1 MSVEINNESGM
12 AADEDALRELAQYVI
27 GQMETHPLADL
38 SMLLVDEAHMTNLH
52 EKWMD
57 EPGPTDVLS
66 FPMDELRPHSM
77 AGPNRS
83 RGRESDEPEPVLLGD
98 VVLCPQVAAA
108 QAKQH
113 GQSTQAEL
121 ELLTVHGVLHLLG
134 YDHADPEEEAEM
146 FGLQNELLRDWRRE
160 SASRAPSASASTAAA
175 TATPAATTAAAPA
188 AAAPTAAEQAATKQA
203 ATEQATAEPA
213 SAGPAADDP
222 AADDCGAA
230 DPGADDKAAEPPAS
244 KEGPE
249 GPALC
254 PSPPGCWSSPS
265 C

>member
-1 MSVEINNESGM
+1 
-12 AADEDALRELAQYVI
+12 
-27 GQMETHPLADL
+27 ME
-38 SMLLVDEAHMTNLH
+38 
-52 EKWMD
+52 

-83 RGRESDEPEPVLLGD
+83 RGRDGDEPEPVLLGD
-98 VVLCPQVAAA
+98 VVLCPQVAAV
-108 QAKQH
+108 QARQH

-146 FGLQNELLRDWRRE
+146 FGLQNELLRDWRLE
-160 SASRAPSASASTAAA
+160 STGRAPSA
-175 TATPAATTAAAPA
+175 
-188 AAAPTAAEQAATKQA
+188 AAPTPAV
-203 ATEQATAEPA
+203 TEPATAEPA
-213 SAGPAADDP
+213 VTEPAVTEPAVTEPAVTEPASAEPPATRHP
-222 AADDCGAA
+222 A
-230 DPGADDKAAEPPAS
+230 ADDKAAGPPAS
-244 KEGPE
+244 GEGPE

-254 PSPPGCWSSPS
+254 PPPPGCWSSPS

>member
-1 MSVEINNESGM
+1 VSVEINNESGM

-83 RGRESDEPEPVLLGD
+83 RGRDGDEPEPVLLGD
-98 VVLCPQVAAA
+98 VVLCPQVAAV
-108 QAKQH
+108 QARQH

-134 YDHADPEEEAEM
+134 YDHVDPEEEAEM
-146 FGLQNELLRDWRRE
+146 FGLQNELLRDWRAE
-160 SASRAPSASASTAAA
+160 SAARRPV
-175 TATPAATTAAAPA
+175 PAAEPAELADQAGEADEAGNANNASKTDKADNADKPADPA
-188 AAAPTAAEQAATKQA
+188 AADE
-203 ATEQATAEPA
+203 A
-213 SAGPAADDP
+213 SAGPES
-222 AADDCGAA
+222 G
-230 DPGADDKAAEPPAS
+230 
-244 KEGPE
+244 EGPE

-254 PSPPGCWSSPS
+254 PPPPGCWSSPS
-265 C
+265 S

>member
-1 MSVEINNESGM
+1 VSVEINNESGI

-83 RGRESDEPEPVLLGD
+83 RGRDADEPEPVLLGD
-98 VVLCPQVAAA
+98 VVLCPQVAAV

-146 FGLQNELLRDWRRE
+146 FGLQNELLRDWRAE
-160 SASRAPSASASTAAA
+160 SAARAPGR
-175 TATPAATTAAAPA
+175 
-188 AAAPTAAEQAATKQA
+188 QA
-203 ATEQATAEPA
+203 
-213 SAGPAADDP
+213 GDDAADGK
-222 AADDCGAA
+222 AAG
-230 DPGADDKAAEPPAS
+230 DKAADSEAADSEAAGAPPAS
-244 KEGPE
+244 GEGPE
-249 GPALC
+249 GTAL
-254 PSPPGCWSSPS
+254 
-265 C
+265 

>member
-1 MSVEINNESGM
+1 
-12 AADEDALRELAQYVI
+12 
-27 GQMETHPLADL
+27 
-38 SMLLVDEAHMTNLH
+38 MLLVDEAHMTNLH

-83 RGRESDEPEPVLLGD
+83 RGRDSDEPEPVLLGD
-98 VVLCPQVAAA
+98 VVLCPQVAAV
-108 QAKQH
+108 QARQH
-113 GQSTQAEL
+113 GHSTQAEL

-146 FGLQNELLRDWRRE
+146 FGLQNELLADWRRE
-160 SASRAPSASASTAAA
+160 SSGRAPSQ
-175 TATPAATTAAAPA
+175 
-188 AAAPTAAEQAATKQA
+188 AAEDQ
-203 ATEQATAEPA
+203 
-213 SAGPAADDP
+213 AADDM
-222 AADDCGAA
+222 A
-230 DPGADDKAAEPPAS
+230 ADDKASGPPAS
-244 KEGPE
+244 GEGPE

-254 PSPPGCWSSPS
+254 PPPSGCWSSPS

>member
-98 VVLCPQVAAA
+98 VVLCPQVAAV
-108 QAKQH
+108 QARQH

-160 SASRAPSASASTAAA
+160 SSGRAPTA
-175 TATPAATTAAAPA
+175 TAPGATEPTATEPSATE
-188 AAAPTAAEQAATKQA
+188 PTAAESTAAELSA
-203 ATEQATAEPA
+203 AELSAAESA
-213 SAGPAADDP
+213 STDPAADDP
-222 AADDCGAA
+222 GAEDQA
-230 DPGADDKAAEPPAS
+230 ADDKAAGPPAS

-254 PSPPGCWSSPS
+254 PPPPGCWSSPS

>member
-1 MSVEINNESGM
+1 VSVEINNESGL

-27 GQMETHPLADL
+27 DQMETHPLADL

-52 EKWMD
+52 EKWME

-77 AGPNRS
+77 AGPNRA
-83 RGRESDEPEPVLLGD
+83 RGRDSDEPEPVLLGD
-98 VVLCPQVAAA
+98 VVLCPQVAAV

-113 GQSTQAEL
+113 GHSTQAEL

-134 YDHADPEEEAEM
+134 YDHAEPEEEAEM
-146 FGLQNELLRDWRRE
+146 FGLQNELLRDWRDE
-160 SASRAPSASASTAAA
+160 SAVGGAAV
-175 TATPAATTAAAPA
+175 T
-188 AAAPTAAEQAATKQA
+188 
-203 ATEQATAEPA
+203 EPA
-213 SAGPAADDP
+213 VTEAAVNEAAG
-222 AADDCGAA
+222 G
-230 DPGADDKAAEPPAS
+230 PPES
-244 KEGPE
+244 GEGQV

-254 PSPPGCWSSPS
+254 HPPGGCCSPRS

>member
-98 VVLCPQVAAA
+98 VVLCPQVAAV

-160 SASRAPSASASTAAA
+160 SPGRAAVRRRPQPPPSPSA
-175 TATPAATTAAAPA
+175 
-188 AAAPTAAEQAATKQA
+188 AEP
-203 ATEQATAEPA
+203 ATAEPA
-213 SAGPAADDP
+213 TAPSRRGRAARRPSSRGRRDQAADDQ
-222 AADDCGAA
+222 AADDQA
-230 DPGADDKAAEPPAS
+230 ADDKAAGPPAS
-244 KEGPE
+244 GEGPE

-254 PSPPGCWSSPS
+254 PPPPGCWSSPS

>member
-27 GQMETHPLADL
+27 GQLETHPLADL

-83 RGRESDEPEPVLLGD
+83 RGRDGDEAEPVLLGD
-98 VVLCPQVAAA
+98 VVLCPQVAAV
-108 QAKQH
+108 QARQH

-146 FGLQNELLRDWRRE
+146 FGLQNELLRDWRAE
-160 SASRAPSASASTAAA
+160 SAARRP
-175 TATPAATTAAAPA
+175 
-188 AAAPTAAEQAATKQA
+188 
-203 ATEQATAEPA
+203 
-213 SAGPAADDP
+213 PAADK
-222 AADDCGAA
+222 AGEAREADNAN
-230 DPGADDKAAEPPAS
+230 KATRQTRQPTRPP
-244 KEGPE
+244 PTRQ
-249 GPALC
+249 P
-254 PSPPGCWSSPS
+254 PTRQPPGRRSPGKDRKVPPYVRRRLAAGPRRRADRDRRLVRRRADGPRPGRLGRA
-265 C
+265 

>member
-1 MSVEINNESGM
+1 VSVEINNESGM
-12 AADEDALRELAQYVI
+12 AADEDALRGLAQYVI

-52 EKWMD
+52 EKWME

-83 RGRESDEPEPVLLGD
+83 RGRDADEPEPVLLGD

-113 GQSTQAEL
+113 GHSTQAEL

-146 FGLQNELLRDWRRE
+146 FGLQNELLRDWRSE
-160 SASRAPSASASTAAA
+160 PSG
-175 TATPAATTAAAPA
+175 APA
-188 AAAPTAAEQAATKQA
+188 EKR
-203 ATEQATAEPA
+203 
-213 SAGPAADDP
+213 
-222 AADDCGAA
+222 
-230 DPGADDKAAEPPAS
+230 ADDKPADDRPADEAPDRPAS
-244 KEGPE
+244 GEGPE

-265 C
+265 S

>member
-1 MSVEINNESGM
+1 VSVEINNESGM

-83 RGRESDEPEPVLLGD
+83 RGRDGDEPEPVLLGD
-98 VVLCPQVAAA
+98 VVLCPQVAAV
-108 QAKQH
+108 QARQH
-113 GQSTQAEL
+113 GHSTQAEL

-146 FGLQNELLRDWRRE
+146 FGLQNELLRDWRLE
-160 SASRAPSASASTAAA
+160 STGRAPSAAPP
-175 TATPAATTAAAPA
+175 TP
-188 AAAPTAAEQAATKQA
+188 
-203 ATEQATAEPA
+203 AEPA
-213 SAGPAADDP
+213 SAEPASGDP
-222 AADDCGAA
+222 ASAEPPTPRQPA
-230 DPGADDKAAEPPAS
+230 ADDKAARPPAS
-244 KEGPE
+244 GEGPE

-254 PSPPGCWSSPS
+254 PPPPGCWSSPS

>member
-1 MSVEINNESGM
+1 VSVEINNESGI

-98 VVLCPQVAAA
+98 VVLCPQVAAV

-113 GQSTQAEL
+113 GQSAQAEL

-146 FGLQNELLRDWRRE
+146 FGLQNELLRDWRLE
-160 SASRAPSASASTAAA
+160 SPGRAPSA
-175 TATPAATTAAAPA
+175 AAPA
-188 AAAPTAAEQAATKQA
+188 PAETASAD
-203 ATEQATAEPA
+203 PA
-213 SAGPAADDP
+213 SADP
-222 AADDCGAA
+222 AAAQPAA
-230 DPGADDKAAEPPAS
+230 AQPASAEPGVAESASHEPSPATRKPAADDKAAGPPAS
-244 KEGPE
+244 GEGPE

-254 PSPPGCWSSPS
+254 PPPPGCWSSPS

>member
-83 RGRESDEPEPVLLGD
+83 RGRDGDEPEPVLLGD
-98 VVLCPQVAAA
+98 VVLCPQVAAV
-108 QAKQH
+108 QARQH

-146 FGLQNELLRDWRRE
+146 FGLQNELLRDWRAE
-160 SASRAPSASASTAAA
+160 SAARRP
-175 TATPAATTAAAPA
+175 PAADQAGEAHEAGNAGIADEADNADNADNAAGPA
-188 AAAPTAAEQAATKQA
+188 AADE
-203 ATEQATAEPA
+203 A
-213 SAGPAADDP
+213 SAGPP
-222 AADDCGAA
+222 ESG
-230 DPGADDKAAEPPAS
+230 
-244 KEGPE
+244 EGPE

-254 PSPPGCWSSPS
+254 PPPPGCWSSPS

>member
-1 MSVEINNESGM
+1 VSVEINNESGM

-52 EKWMD
+52 EKWME

-83 RGRESDEPEPVLLGD
+83 RGRDGDEPEPVLLGD
-98 VVLCPQVAAA
+98 VVLCPQVAAV
-108 QAKQH
+108 QARQH
-113 GQSTQAEL
+113 GHSTQAEL

-146 FGLQNELLRDWRRE
+146 FGLQNELLRDWRLE
-160 SASRAPSASASTAAA
+160 STGRAPSA
-175 TATPAATTAAAPA
+175 
-188 AAAPTAAEQAATKQA
+188 AAPTP
-203 ATEQATAEPA
+203 AEPA
-213 SAGPAADDP
+213 SAEPASAEPASAEPASAEPASAEPASAEPASGDP
-222 AADDCGAA
+222 ASAEPPTPRQPA
-230 DPGADDKAAEPPAS
+230 ADDKAARPPAS
-244 KEGPE
+244 GEGPE

-254 PSPPGCWSSPS
+254 PPPPGCWSSPS

>member
-27 GQMETHPLADL
+27 DQMETHPLADL

-52 EKWMD
+52 EKWME

-77 AGPNRS
+77 AGPNRA
-83 RGRESDEPEPVLLGD
+83 RGRDSDEPEPVLLGD

-113 GQSTQAEL
+113 GHSTQAEL

-134 YDHADPEEEAEM
+134 YDHAEPEEEAEM
-146 FGLQNELLRDWRRE
+146 FGLQNELLRDWRDESAGRRQPAAADCRRTGQRRQPA
-160 SASRAPSASASTAAA
+160 SASRL
-175 TATPAATTAAAPA
+175 
-188 AAAPTAAEQAATKQA
+188 PTRQ
-203 ATEQATAEPA
+203 
-213 SAGPAADDP
+213 PAADDAAGRAAGVRGRPGRSCLMSP
-222 AADDCGAA
+222 AGWLL
-230 DPGADDKAAEPPAS
+230 PRR
-244 KEGPE
+244 
-249 GPALC
+249 
-254 PSPPGCWSSPS
+254 S

>member
-1 MSVEINNESGM
+1 VSVEINNESGM

-52 EKWMD
+52 EKWME

-83 RGRESDEPEPVLLGD
+83 RGRDGDEPEPVLLGD
-98 VVLCPQVAAA
+98 VVLCPQVAAV
-108 QAKQH
+108 QARQH
-113 GQSTQAEL
+113 GHSTQAEL

-146 FGLQNELLRDWRRE
+146 FGLQNELLRDWRLE
-160 SASRAPSASASTAAA
+160 SAARTPS
-175 TATPAATTAAAPA
+175 
-188 AAAPTAAEQAATKQA
+188 AAAPTPAEPS
-203 ATEQATAEPA
+203 TAEPA
-213 SAGPAADDP
+213 SAEPSTAEPSTAEPPATRQP
-222 AADDCGAA
+222 A
-230 DPGADDKAAEPPAS
+230 ADDKAAGPS
-244 KEGPE
+244 VSGEGPE

-254 PSPPGCWSSPS
+254 PPPPGCWSSPS

>member
-1 MSVEINNESGM
+1 VSVEINNESGM

-52 EKWMD
+52 EKWME

-83 RGRESDEPEPVLLGD
+83 RGRDGDEPEPVLLGD
-98 VVLCPQVAAA
+98 VVLCPQVAAV
-108 QAKQH
+108 QARQH
-113 GQSTQAEL
+113 GHSTQAEL

-146 FGLQNELLRDWRRE
+146 FGLQNELLRDWRLE
-160 SASRAPSASASTAAA
+160 SAARTPS
-175 TATPAATTAAAPA
+175 PAAPA
-188 AAAPTAAEQAATKQA
+188 PADPSSPEPSSANPSSANPSSSGPSSADPSS
-203 ATEQATAEPA
+203 AEPPA
-213 SAGPAADDP
+213 TRQPAADDQ
-222 AADDCGAA
+222 
-230 DPGADDKAAEPPAS
+230 AS
-244 KEGPE
+244 GPSASGEGPE

-254 PSPPGCWSSPS
+254 PPPPGCWSSPS
-265 C
+265 S

>member
-1 MSVEINNESGM
+1 VSVEINNESGM

-83 RGRESDEPEPVLLGD
+83 RGRDSDEPEPVLLGD
-98 VVLCPQVAAA
+98 VVLCPQVAAV

-146 FGLQNELLRDWRRE
+146 FGLQNELLTDWRRE
-160 SASRAPSASASTAAA
+160 SSGRAPSA
-175 TATPAATTAAAPA
+175 AAPSAVPSA
-188 AAAPTAAEQAATKQA
+188 AVPTAAQQ
-203 ATEQATAEPA
+203 P
-213 SAGPAADDP
+213 
-222 AADDCGAA
+222 
-230 DPGADDKAAEPPAS
+230 AAEPPAGTEGEAADDNAS
-244 KEGPE
+244 GEGPE

-254 PSPPGCWSSPS
+254 PPPSGCWSSPS

>member
-52 EKWMD
+52 EKWME

-83 RGRESDEPEPVLLGD
+83 RGRDGDEPEPVLLGD
-98 VVLCPQVAAA
+98 VVLCPQVAAV
-108 QAKQH
+108 QARQH
-113 GQSTQAEL
+113 GHSTQAEL

-146 FGLQNELLRDWRRE
+146 FGLQNELLRDWRLE
-160 SASRAPSASASTAAA
+160 SAGRAPSA
-175 TATPAATTAAAPA
+175 PAPA
-188 AAAPTAAEQAATKQA
+188 EPAGAEPASAEPA
-203 ATEQATAEPA
+203 SAEPITAEPA
-213 SAGPAADDP
+213 SAEPITAEPPAASQPAADDE
-222 AADDCGAA
+222 AAG
-230 DPGADDKAAEPPAS
+230 PPAS
-244 KEGPE
+244 GEGPE

-254 PSPPGCWSSPS
+254 PPPPGCWSSPS

>member
-1 MSVEINNESGM
+1 VSVEINNESGM

-83 RGRESDEPEPVLLGD
+83 RGRDGDEPEPVLLGD
-98 VVLCPQVAAA
+98 VVLCPQVAAV
-108 QAKQH
+108 QASQH

-146 FGLQNELLRDWRRE
+146 FGLQNELLRDWRAE
-160 SASRAPSASASTAAA
+160 SAARRPRAATPPADAAA
-175 TATPAATTAAAPA
+175 LADQAAPA
-188 AAAPTAAEQAATKQA
+188 DQAAGNDK
-203 ATEQATAEPA
+203 
-213 SAGPAADDP
+213 AGEADKADP
-222 AADDCGAA
+222 AAA
-230 DPGADDKAAEPPAS
+230 DKAVAAPPES
-244 KEGPE
+244 GEGPE

-254 PSPPGCWSSPS
+254 PPPPGCWSSPS

>member
-1 MSVEINNESGM
+1 VSVEINNESGV

-27 GQMETHPLADL
+27 DQMETHPLADL

-52 EKWMD
+52 EKWME

-77 AGPNRS
+77 AGPNRA
-83 RGRESDEPEPVLLGD
+83 RGRDSDEPEPVLLGD

-113 GQSTQAEL
+113 GHSTQAEL

-134 YDHADPEEEAEM
+134 YDHAEPEEEAEM
-146 FGLQNELLRDWRRE
+146 FGLQSELLRDWRDE
-160 SASRAPSASASTAAA
+160 SAANKAAA
-175 TATPAATTAAAPA
+175 N
-188 AAAPTAAEQAATKQA
+188 
-203 ATEQATAEPA
+203 
-213 SAGPAADDP
+213 
-222 AADDCGAA
+222 
-230 DPGADDKAAEPPAS
+230 KAAVSDEAAGGPPES
-244 KEGPE
+244 GEGRE

-254 PSPPGCWSSPS
+254 HPPAGCCSPRS